1 VPGQDDKG
9 VRGQT
14 HKPAVD
20 HGKLFHAEAGA
31 EYASSAV
38 LHTAWDQLQASQAL
52 SLLPAVLVQLF
63 VANPH
68 THAVSISAF

>member
-1 VPGQDDKG
+1 VSE
-9 VRGQT
+9 GQT
-14 HKPAVD
+14 HKPAGIVE